1 MGGGELLE
9 RRRPDDDM
17 VLRAR
22 SSEPIRVLLV
32 DHPGLSRHGLVALLS
47 RRRGLRVV
55 GEADTGTEA
64 LALARA
70 LQPDVVTVETS
81 VPGGGLKLVTDLSRA
96 LPRCATLVLTE
107 PSSDP
112 SISGAL
118 QAGARGYLQKRCAP
132 EDLVHT
138 IERVHLG
145 ELVVAA
151 YPTPVP
157 NGHARSQASP
167 EGLTDREL
175 EVLRLVARGRT
186 NPSIAQELGITEHTA
201 KEHLANILDKLGLE
215 NRVQVAAYAV
225 HHGLAALADV

>member
-1 MGGGELLE
+1 LT
-9 RRRPDDDM
+9 
-17 VLRAR
+17 
-22 SSEPIRVLLV
+22 
-32 DHPGLSRHGLVALLS
+32 

-64 LALARA
+64 LALGRA
-70 LQPDVVTVETS
+70 LQPDVVIVETS
-81 VPGGGLKLVTDLSRA
+81 VPGGGLQLVTDLSRA
-96 LPRCATLVLTE
+96 LPGCATLVLTE
-107 PSSDP
+107 TSSDP
-112 SISGAL
+112 AISGAL
-118 QAGARGYLQKRCAP
+118 QAGARGYLQKSCAP

-151 YPTPVP
+151 HPTPFP
-157 NGHARSQASP
+157 NARTRSPAPP
-167 EGLTDREL
+167 EGLTGREL

-186 NPSIAQELGITEHTA
+186 NPSIAHELGITEHTA

>member
-1 MGGGELLE
+1 M
-9 RRRPDDDM
+9 R
-17 VLRAR
+17 
-22 SSEPIRVLLV
+22 EPIRVLLV
-32 DHPGLSRHGLVALLS
+32 DHPGLSRHGLVALLT

-55 GEADTGTEA
+55 GEADTGTAA

-70 LQPDVVTVETS
+70 VQPDVVVVETS
-81 VPGGGLKLVTDLSRA
+81 VPEGGLKLVTDLSREF
-96 LPRCATLVLTE
+96 PGCATLVLTE
-107 PSSDP
+107 TSSDP
-112 SISGAL
+112 AVSGAL
-118 QAGARGYLQKRCAP
+118 RAGARGYLQKSCEP

-145 ELVVAA
+145 DLVVAA
-151 YPTPVP
+151 RPSPFH
-157 NGHARSQASP
+157 NDHARPQAPP

-215 NRVQVAAYAV
+215 NRVQVATYAV
-225 HHGLAALADV
+225 HHGLAAMADS